1 MRPIKLTLQAFGS
14 YGKKTVIDFRETNQN
29 LFLITGD
36 TGAGKTTIF
45 DAMVYALYGEA
56 SSGNNKKSGQELQ
69 SQFAAPGE
77 TPFVEL
83 EFTEGEKGTFMV
95 HRVLR
100 HVRPAKR
107 GGGVIDEKETVS
119 LIMPDGREYSR
130 NIKETNEKLV
140 EILGLNK
147 AQFMQVGMIAQGEF
161 MELLRA
167 KSDEKKVI
175 FRKLFGTGF
184 FEDVVSEL
192 ARRKS
197 EKMTEMA
204 KIRTVC
210 QTEAAHIR
218 VPEKMPGEWN
228 LPVTEGN
235 AEQRADTAAGEGM
248 TSAEREQ
255 LSAEIRDLQNRITAS
270 DRLSVTDMEAL
281 LEKLDKLC
289 EILEEEE
296 GAQKL
301 RFDGASKERDRLR
314 DALTE
319 GKNLLNSYLQKERA
333 DALLL
338 ACAAKEP
345 AMAEKKQLAYAIAAA
360 WEIDS
365 VYRRLADSR
374 QLVAGTEKKLF
385 IEKKAYPEL
394 LAAAE
399 NAAEKEKQSG
409 DMLEKL
415 KERETRNGERIKRA
429 LEQLESLER
438 EKKDVLLQQKKA
450 EKAMQ
455 ASEEAHLAFE
465 EKNREYERKHA
476 AFLNAQAGFL
486 AKEQL
491 KKGEPCPVC
500 GSINH
505 PHPCVLDGEAENLTR
520 EEIEAL
526 AGESAKL
533 QSFRLKKGA
542 EAAAAAELAAEK
554 QKNLE
559 AAGKEFDLWAAE
571 HLPEG
576 VPAERESLQNFADSL
591 KEEVRQQ
598 ERSYKDCLEKARKAK
613 SAADNART
621 LIGRYEEELPEY
633 RKEAEERQRE
643 YEKLLA
649 ENREVLMKG
658 SIAEDG
664 EALPEGN
671 TDGLPADA
679 EIRRNGGAEDPESRW
694 KSLTAAYERKDAEA
708 LQKEEASFRENK
720 AAAAASRK
728 TAEEAIAGRPKPDL
742 SGLEEAA
749 GTAEKRLAAVQEE
762 LTALQEMLRADR
774 EAQKKL
780 GQTMEERKKTVEE
793 YQKVERLH
801 NLLAGKVSGSRMDIE
816 TFAQRYYLERILDA
830 ANYRFREMSAGQFEL
845 RMVDLDK
852 AGEGKNRGLDLMVY
866 STVTGR
872 EREVRTLSGGESFMA
887 ALSLALGMADQIRE
901 KSSAIHLDVMFID
914 EGFGSLDDHSR
925 EQAVKVLMR
934 MAGGERLIGIISHV
948 TELKQEI
955 ENQLIVEKGDEGST
969 VRWQIS

>member
-130 NIKETNEKLV
+130 NIKETNEKLE

-270 DRLSVTDMEAL
+270 DRLSVTDMETL

-333 DALLL
+333 EALLY
-338 ACAAKEP
+338 ACAAEEP

-365 VYRRLADSR
+365 VYRRLTDSR

-505 PHPCVLDGEAENLTR
+505 PHPCVLDAEAENLTR

-554 QKNLE
+554 QKNYE
-559 AAGKEFDLWAAE
+559 ASGKEFDLWAAE

-671 TDGLPADA
+671 TDGLAA
-679 EIRRNGGAEDPESRW
+679 DPESRW

>member
-83 EFTEGEKGTFMV
+83 EFTEGEKGTFTV

-130 NIKETNEKLV
+130 NIKETNEKLE

-184 FEDVVSEL
+184 FEDVVNEL

-197 EKMTEMA
+197 EKMAEMA

-210 QTEAAHIR
+210 QNEAAHIR
-218 VPEKMPGEWN
+218 VPENDASGERN
-228 LPVTEGN
+228 L
-235 AEQRADTAAGEGM
+235 
-248 TSAEREQ
+248 RE
-255 LSAEIRDLQNRITAS
+255 LRDRIAAS

-281 LEKLDKLC
+281 LEDLDRFC
-289 EILEEEE
+289 GILAKEESA
-296 GAQKL
+296 GKV
-301 RFDGASKERDRLR
+301 RFAAASGDRDRLR

-333 DALLL
+333 EALLL
-338 ACAAKEP
+338 ACAAEEP
-345 AMAEKKQLAYAIAAA
+345 AMAEKKRLAHAIAAA
-360 WEIDS
+360 WEIYS
-365 VYRRLADSR
+365 VYRRLTDSR
-374 QLVAGTEKKLF
+374 QLVAGTEQKLL
-385 IEKKAYPEL
+385 IQKKAYPEL

-399 NAAEKEKQSG
+399 NAAEKEKQAG

-438 EKKDVLLQQKKA
+438 EKRDALAQRKKA

-486 AKEQL
+486 AREQL

-533 QSFRLKKGA
+533 QSLRLKKGA

-571 HLPEG
+571 NLPEG
-576 VPAERESLQNFADSL
+576 VPAERKSLQNFADSL

-598 ERSYKDCLEKARKAK
+598 EQSYKDCLEKARKAK
-613 SAADNART
+613 SAADNARA
-621 LIGRYEEELPEY
+621 LIERYEEELPEY
-633 RKEAEERQRE
+633 RKEAEERQGE
-643 YEKLLA
+643 YEKLL
-649 ENREVLMKG
+649 G
-658 SIAEDG
+658 
-664 EALPEGN
+664 
-671 TDGLPADA
+671 
-679 EIRRNGGAEDPESRW
+679 EDPENRW

-749 GTAEKRLAAVQEE
+749 GAAEKRLAAVQEE

-774 EAQKKL
+774 EALKKL
-780 GQTMEERKKTVEE
+780 GQTMDERKKTVEE

-866 STVTGR
+866 STVTGK

>member
-14 YGKKTVIDFRETNQN
+14 YGKKTVIDFRESNQN

-69 SQFAAPGE
+69 SQFAAAGE

-83 EFTEGEKGTFMV
+83 EFTEGEKGTFSV

-130 NIKETNEKLV
+130 NIKETNEKLE

-255 LSAEIRDLQNRITAS
+255 LSAEIRDLQNRITGS

-333 DALLL
+333 EALLL

-345 AMAEKKQLAYAIAAA
+345 AMAEKKRLAYAIAAA

-399 NAAEKEKQSG
+399 NTAEKEKQAG

-708 LQKEEASFRENK
+708 LQKEEASFRENR

-742 SGLEEAA
+742 SGLKEAS
-749 GTAEKRLAAVQEE
+749 GTAEKRFAAVQEE

>member
-1 MRPIKLTLQAFGS
+1 
-14 YGKKTVIDFRETNQN
+14 
-29 LFLITGD
+29 
-36 TGAGKTTIF
+36 
-45 DAMVYALYGEA
+45 
-56 SSGNNKKSGQELQ
+56 
-69 SQFAAPGE
+69 
-77 TPFVEL
+77 
-83 EFTEGEKGTFMV
+83 
-95 HRVLR
+95 
-100 HVRPAKR
+100 
-107 GGGVIDEKETVS
+107 
-119 LIMPDGREYSR
+119 
-130 NIKETNEKLV
+130 
-140 EILGLNK
+140 
-147 AQFMQVGMIAQGEF
+147 
-161 MELLRA
+161 
-167 KSDEKKVI
+167 
-175 FRKLFGTGF
+175 
-184 FEDVVSEL
+184 
-192 ARRKS
+192 
-197 EKMTEMA
+197 
-204 KIRTVC
+204 
-210 QTEAAHIR
+210 
-218 VPEKMPGEWN
+218 
-228 LPVTEGN
+228 
-235 AEQRADTAAGEGM
+235 
-248 TSAEREQ
+248 
-255 LSAEIRDLQNRITAS
+255 
-270 DRLSVTDMEAL
+270 
-281 LEKLDKLC
+281 
-289 EILEEEE
+289 
-296 GAQKL
+296 
-301 RFDGASKERDRLR
+301 
-314 DALTE
+314 
-319 GKNLLNSYLQKERA
+319 
-333 DALLL
+333 
-338 ACAAKEP
+338 
-345 AMAEKKQLAYAIAAA
+345 
-360 WEIDS
+360 
-365 VYRRLADSR
+365 
-374 QLVAGTEKKLF
+374 
-385 IEKKAYPEL
+385 
-394 LAAAE
+394 
-399 NAAEKEKQSG
+399 
-409 DMLEKL
+409 MLEKL

-438 EKKDVLLQQKKA
+438 EKRDVLLQQKKA

-505 PHPCVLDGEAENLTR
+505 PHPCVLDGEAEKLTR

-554 QKNLE
+554 QKNYE
-559 AAGKEFDLWAAE
+559 ASGKEFDLWAAE
-571 HLPEG
+571 NLPEG

-671 TDGLPADA
+671 TDGLAADA

-708 LQKEEASFRENK
+708 LQKEESAFRENK

-749 GTAEKRLAAVQEE
+749 GAAEKRLAAVQED

-780 GQTMEERKKTVEE
+780 GQTMDERKKTVEE

>member
-130 NIKETNEKLV
+130 NIKETNEKLE

-248 TSAEREQ
+248 TSAERER
-255 LSAEIRDLQNRITAS
+255 LSADIRELRDRIAAS
-270 DRLSVTDMEAL
+270 DRLSVTDMETL

-333 DALLL
+333 EAWLY

-399 NAAEKEKQSG
+399 NAAEKEKQAG

-505 PHPCVLDGEAENLTR
+505 PHPCVLEGEAENLTR

>member
-83 EFTEGEKGTFMV
+83 EFTEGEKGTFTV

-130 NIKETNEKLV
+130 NIKETNEKLE

-184 FEDVVSEL
+184 FEDVVNEL

-197 EKMTEMA
+197 EKMAEMA

-210 QTEAAHIR
+210 QNEAAHIR
-218 VPEKMPGEWN
+218 VPENDASGERN
-228 LPVTEGN
+228 L
-235 AEQRADTAAGEGM
+235 
-248 TSAEREQ
+248 RE
-255 LSAEIRDLQNRITAS
+255 LRDRIAAS

-281 LEKLDKLC
+281 LEDLDRFC
-289 EILEEEE
+289 GILAKEESA
-296 GAQKL
+296 GKV
-301 RFDGASKERDRLR
+301 RFAAASGDRDRLR

-333 DALLL
+333 EALLL
-338 ACAAKEP
+338 ACAAEEP
-345 AMAEKKQLAYAIAAA
+345 AMAEKKRLAHAIAAA
-360 WEIDS
+360 WEIYS
-365 VYRRLADSR
+365 VYRRLTDSR
-374 QLVAGTEKKLF
+374 QLVAGTEQKLL
-385 IEKKAYPEL
+385 IQKKAYPEL

-399 NAAEKEKQSG
+399 NAAEKEKQAG

-438 EKKDVLLQQKKA
+438 EKRDALAQRKKA

-486 AKEQL
+486 AREQL

-533 QSFRLKKGA
+533 QSLRLKKGA

-571 HLPEG
+571 NLPEG
-576 VPAERESLQNFADSL
+576 VPAERKSLQNFADSL

-613 SAADNART
+613 SAADNARA
-621 LIGRYEEELPEY
+621 LIERYEEELPEY
-633 RKEAEERQRE
+633 RKEAEERQGE
-643 YEKLLA
+643 YEKLL
-649 ENREVLMKG
+649 G
-658 SIAEDG
+658 
-664 EALPEGN
+664 
-671 TDGLPADA
+671 
-679 EIRRNGGAEDPESRW
+679 EDPENRW

-749 GTAEKRLAAVQEE
+749 GAAEKRLAAVQEE

-774 EAQKKL
+774 EALKKL
-780 GQTMEERKKTVEE
+780 GQTMDERKKTVEE

>member
-130 NIKETNEKLV
+130 NIKETNEKLE

-333 DALLL
+333 EALLY
-338 ACAAKEP
+338 ACAAEEP

-505 PHPCVLDGEAENLTR
+505 PHPCVLDAEAENLTR
-520 EEIEAL
+520 EEIEVL

-554 QKNLE
+554 QKNYE
-559 AAGKEFDLWAAE
+559 ASGKEFDLWAAE

-671 TDGLPADA
+671 TDGLAA
-679 EIRRNGGAEDPESRW
+679 DPESRW

>member
-130 NIKETNEKLV
+130 NIKETNEKLE

-184 FEDVVSEL
+184 FENVVNEL

-204 KIRTVC
+204 RIRTVC

-218 VPEKMPGEWN
+218 VPEKK
-228 LPVTEGN
+228 
-235 AEQRADTAAGEGM
+235 
-248 TSAEREQ
+248 TSDIRE
-255 LSAEIRDLQNRITAS
+255 LRDRIAAS
-270 DRLSVTDMEAL
+270 DRLSVTDMETL

-399 NAAEKEKQSG
+399 NAAEKEKQAG

-505 PHPCVLDGEAENLTR
+505 PHPCVLEGEAENLTR

-554 QKNLE
+554 QKNYE
-559 AAGKEFDLWAAE
+559 ASGKEFDLWAAE

-576 VPAERESLQNFADSL
+576 VHAERESLQNFADSL

-621 LIGRYEEELPEY
+621 LIGRYEEELPGY

-671 TDGLPADA
+671 TDGLAADA

>member
-83 EFTEGEKGTFMV
+83 EFTEGEKGTFTV

-130 NIKETNEKLV
+130 NIKETNEKLE

-184 FEDVVSEL
+184 FEDVVNEL

-197 EKMTEMA
+197 EKMAEMA

-210 QTEAAHIR
+210 QNEAAHIR
-218 VPEKMPGEWN
+218 VPENDASGERN
-228 LPVTEGN
+228 L
-235 AEQRADTAAGEGM
+235 
-248 TSAEREQ
+248 RE
-255 LSAEIRDLQNRITAS
+255 LRDRIAAS

-281 LEKLDKLC
+281 LEDLDRFC
-289 EILEEEE
+289 GILAKEESA
-296 GAQKL
+296 GKV
-301 RFDGASKERDRLR
+301 RFAAASGDRDRLR

-333 DALLL
+333 EALLL
-338 ACAAKEP
+338 ACAAEEP
-345 AMAEKKQLAYAIAAA
+345 AMAEKKRLAHAIAAA
-360 WEIDS
+360 WEIYS
-365 VYRRLADSR
+365 VYRRLTDSR
-374 QLVAGTEKKLF
+374 QLVAGTEQKLL
-385 IEKKAYPEL
+385 IQKKAYPEL

-399 NAAEKEKQSG
+399 NAAEKEKQAG

-438 EKKDVLLQQKKA
+438 EKRDALAQRKKA

-486 AKEQL
+486 AREQL

-533 QSFRLKKGA
+533 QSLRLKKGA

-571 HLPEG
+571 NLPEG
-576 VPAERESLQNFADSL
+576 VPAERKSLQNFADSL

-598 ERSYKDCLEKARKAK
+598 EQSYKDCLEKARKAK
-613 SAADNART
+613 SAADNARA
-621 LIGRYEEELPEY
+621 LIERYEEELPEY
-633 RKEAEERQRE
+633 RKEAEERQGE

-649 ENREVLMKG
+649 ENREVLIKG
-658 SIAEDG
+658 SIAEAG

-679 EIRRNGGAEDPESRW
+679 EIRRNGGAEDPENRW
-694 KSLTAAYERKDAEA
+694 KSLTAAYEKKDAEA

-749 GTAEKRLAAVQEE
+749 GAAEKRLAAVQEE

-774 EAQKKL
+774 EALKKL
-780 GQTMEERKKTVEE
+780 GQTMDGRKKTVEE

>member
-69 SQFAAPGE
+69 SQFAAAGE

-83 EFTEGEKGTFMV
+83 EFTEGEKGTFSV

-130 NIKETNEKLV
+130 NIKETNEKLE

-235 AEQRADTAAGEGM
+235 AEQRADTEAGEGM

-255 LSAEIRDLQNRITAS
+255 LSAEIRDLQNRITGS

-333 DALLL
+333 EALLY

-345 AMAEKKQLAYAIAAA
+345 AMAEKKRLAYAIAAA

-374 QLVAGTEKKLF
+374 QLAAGTEKKLF

-399 NAAEKEKQSG
+399 NTAEKEKQAG

-621 LIGRYEEELPEY
+621 LIGRYEEELPGY

-780 GQTMEERKKTVEE
+780 GQTMDERKKTVEE

>member
-1 MRPIKLTLQAFGS
+1 
-14 YGKKTVIDFRETNQN
+14 
-29 LFLITGD
+29 
-36 TGAGKTTIF
+36 
-45 DAMVYALYGEA
+45 
-56 SSGNNKKSGQELQ
+56 
-69 SQFAAPGE
+69 
-77 TPFVEL
+77 
-83 EFTEGEKGTFMV
+83 
-95 HRVLR
+95 
-100 HVRPAKR
+100 
-107 GGGVIDEKETVS
+107 
-119 LIMPDGREYSR
+119 
-130 NIKETNEKLV
+130 
-140 EILGLNK
+140 
-147 AQFMQVGMIAQGEF
+147 
-161 MELLRA
+161 
-167 KSDEKKVI
+167 
-175 FRKLFGTGF
+175 
-184 FEDVVSEL
+184 
-192 ARRKS
+192 
-197 EKMTEMA
+197 
-204 KIRTVC
+204 
-210 QTEAAHIR
+210 IR
-218 VPEKMPGEWN
+218 VPENDASGERN
-228 LPVTEGN
+228 L
-235 AEQRADTAAGEGM
+235 
-248 TSAEREQ
+248 RE
-255 LSAEIRDLQNRITAS
+255 LRDRIAAS

-281 LEKLDKLC
+281 LEDLDKLC

-333 DALLL
+333 EALLL
-338 ACAAKEP
+338 ACAAEEP
-345 AMAEKKQLAYAIAAA
+345 AMAEKKRLAHAIAAA
-360 WEIDS
+360 WEIYS
-365 VYRRLADSR
+365 VYRRLTDSR
-374 QLVAGTEKKLF
+374 QLVAGTEQKLL
-385 IEKKAYPEL
+385 IQKKAYPEL

-399 NAAEKEKQSG
+399 NAAEKEKQAG

-438 EKKDVLLQQKKA
+438 EKRDALAQRKKA

-486 AKEQL
+486 AREQL

-533 QSFRLKKGA
+533 QSLRLKKGA

-571 HLPEG
+571 NLPEG
-576 VPAERESLQNFADSL
+576 VPAERKSLQNFADSL

-598 ERSYKDCLEKARKAK
+598 EQSYKDCLEKARKAK
-613 SAADNART
+613 SAADNARA
-621 LIGRYEEELPEY
+621 LIERYEEELPEY
-633 RKEAEERQRE
+633 RKEAEERQGE
-643 YEKLLA
+643 YEKLL
-649 ENREVLMKG
+649 G
-658 SIAEDG
+658 
-664 EALPEGN
+664 
-671 TDGLPADA
+671 
-679 EIRRNGGAEDPESRW
+679 EDPENRW

-749 GTAEKRLAAVQEE
+749 GAAEKRLAAVQEE

-774 EAQKKL
+774 EALKKL
-780 GQTMEERKKTVEE
+780 GQTMDERKKTVEE

-866 STVTGR
+866 STVTGK

>member
-83 EFTEGEKGTFMV
+83 EFTEGEKGTFTV

-130 NIKETNEKLV
+130 NIKETNEKLE

-184 FEDVVSEL
+184 FEDVVNEL

-197 EKMTEMA
+197 EKMAEMA

-210 QTEAAHIR
+210 QNEAAHIR
-218 VPEKMPGEWN
+218 VPENDASGERN
-228 LPVTEGN
+228 L
-235 AEQRADTAAGEGM
+235 
-248 TSAEREQ
+248 RE
-255 LSAEIRDLQNRITAS
+255 LRDRIAAS

-281 LEKLDKLC
+281 LEDLDRFC
-289 EILEEEE
+289 GILAKEESA
-296 GAQKL
+296 GKV
-301 RFDGASKERDRLR
+301 RFAAASGDRDRLR
-314 DALTE
+314 DAMTE

-333 DALLL
+333 EALLL
-338 ACAAKEP
+338 ACAAEEP
-345 AMAEKKQLAYAIAAA
+345 AMAEKKRLAHAIAAA
-360 WEIDS
+360 WEIYS
-365 VYRRLADSR
+365 VYRRLTDSR
-374 QLVAGTEKKLF
+374 QLVAGTEQKLL
-385 IEKKAYPEL
+385 IQKKAYPEL

-399 NAAEKEKQSG
+399 NAAEKEKQAG

-438 EKKDVLLQQKKA
+438 EKRDALAQRKKA

-486 AKEQL
+486 AREQL

-533 QSFRLKKGA
+533 QSLRLKKGA

-571 HLPEG
+571 NLPEG
-576 VPAERESLQNFADSL
+576 VPAERKSLQNFADSL

-598 ERSYKDCLEKARKAK
+598 EQSYKDCLEKARKAK
-613 SAADNART
+613 SAADNARA
-621 LIGRYEEELPEY
+621 LIERYEEELPEY
-633 RKEAEERQRE
+633 RKEAEERQGE
-643 YEKLLA
+643 YEKLL
-649 ENREVLMKG
+649 G
-658 SIAEDG
+658 
-664 EALPEGN
+664 
-671 TDGLPADA
+671 
-679 EIRRNGGAEDPESRW
+679 EDPENRW

-749 GTAEKRLAAVQEE
+749 GAAEKRLAAVQEE

-774 EAQKKL
+774 EALKKL
-780 GQTMEERKKTVEE
+780 GQTMDERKKTVEE

-866 STVTGR
+866 STVTGK

>member
-83 EFTEGEKGTFMV
+83 EFTEGEKGTFTV

-130 NIKETNEKLV
+130 NIKETNEKLE

-270 DRLSVTDMEAL
+270 DRLSVTDMETL

-374 QLVAGTEKKLF
+374 QLVAGTEQKLF

-399 NAAEKEKQSG
+399 NTAEKEKQAG

-438 EKKDVLLQQKKA
+438 EKKDVFLQQKKA

-500 GSINH
+500 GSLDH
-505 PHPCVLDGEAENLTR
+505 PHPCVLDAEAETLTR

-554 QKNLE
+554 QKNYE
-559 AAGKEFDLWAAE
+559 ASGKEFDLWAVE
-571 HLPEG
+571 NLPEG

-749 GTAEKRLAAVQEE
+749 GAAEKRLAAVQEE

>member
-83 EFTEGEKGTFMV
+83 EFTEGEKGTFSV

-130 NIKETNEKLV
+130 NIKETNEKLE

-228 LPVTEGN
+228 FPVTEGN

-281 LEKLDKLC
+281 LEDLNRFC
-289 EILEEEE
+289 GILAKEESA
-296 GAQKL
+296 GKV
-301 RFDGASKERDRLR
+301 RFAAASGDRDRLR

-333 DALLL
+333 EALLL

-345 AMAEKKQLAYAIAAA
+345 AMAEKKRLAYAIAAA

-374 QLVAGTEKKLF
+374 QLVAGTEQKLF

-409 DMLEKL
+409 DMLEQL

-505 PHPCVLDGEAENLTR
+505 PHPCVLEGEAENLTR

-955 ENQLIVEKGDEGST
+955 ENQLVVEKGDEGST

>member
-83 EFTEGEKGTFMV
+83 EFTEGEKGTFSV

-130 NIKETNEKLV
+130 NIKETNEKLE

-210 QTEAAHIR
+210 QTEAAHLR

-228 LPVTEGN
+228 LRVPEKEAAPG
-235 AEQRADTAAGEGM
+235 ADAATGEG
-248 TSAEREQ
+248 TSSAERER
-255 LSAEIRDLQNRITAS
+255 LSADIRELRDHIAAS

-333 DALLL
+333 EALLY
-338 ACAAKEP
+338 ACAAEEP
-345 AMAEKKQLAYAIAAA
+345 AMAEKKRLAYAIAAA

-500 GSINH
+500 GSLDH

-633 RKEAEERQRE
+633 LKEAEERQRE

-780 GQTMEERKKTVEE
+780 GQTMEDRKKTVEE

-901 KSSAIHLDVMFID
+901 KSSAIHLDIMFID